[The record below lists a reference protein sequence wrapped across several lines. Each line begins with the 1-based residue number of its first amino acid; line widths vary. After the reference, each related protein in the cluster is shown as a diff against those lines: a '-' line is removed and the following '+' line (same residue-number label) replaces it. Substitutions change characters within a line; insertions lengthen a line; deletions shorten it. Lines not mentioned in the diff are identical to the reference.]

1 MRFPRI
7 FRLANNSYKFMIL
20 KKLFT
25 AVFVLCIATM
35 AQAQERKITG
45 KIVDNDSKEA
55 IMQSTVQLL
64 RSDSTFIS
72 GALTDENGDFTIKAP
87 EDGKY
92 IIKVSNIG
100 YALLTQ
106 NVTISQGKD
115 VALGTMKMK
124 SDAIMLQGVTATGQA
139 KKVILKEDTFV
150 YNAAAF
156 RTPEGSVVEELV
168 KRLPG
173 AEVSE
178 DGKITI
184 NGKEVKKIKVDGKE
198 FMTGDTQTAMKNL
211 PTSIINNIKAYDE
224 KSDMARMTGID
235 DGNEETVLDFGIL
248 PGMNRGTMANV
259 DVGIGNHGRYSSRL
273 MGSYSN
279 SDMRVMLMGNLNN
292 TGDRGFPGGGGGG
305 RFGMGQNGLNTSKML
320 GANFNYE
327 KTNKLILSG
336 SVRWNH
342 TNNDTRADQSS
353 ENFVGDFSSYSNS
366 LNQSYSRRNNWNFQM
381 RVEWQ
386 PDSMTTILFRPTFS
400 LSSNDGRKIGHS
412 ASYSDN
418 PYIYT
423 DTPLDPDAI
432 SQMAEEGVMVN
443 TNNSSSLSYGDNK
456 NVGGTL
462 QINRRLNNVGRNI
475 TFTATARYSNNGS
488 ESLSL
493 SNVHLYQVK
502 NILGQDSTYQTNR
515 YNTMPTKSHNYSLQA
530 TYSEPIF
537 PRTYLQFSY
546 RFEYNRNKSER
557 ATYDF
562 SDVADNTFDGL
573 SPVYRGWDRYF
584 SRLSSPI
591 EDYLDSSLSRFSEYK
606 NYIHEFQLMFR
617 LVRDKYQLNV
627 GAMLQPQRTNFVQ
640 NYLNNHIDTSR
651 TVVNFS
657 PTLDFRYKFSNVH
670 NLRLQY
676 RGTSSQPQ
684 MTDLIDIV
692 DNSDPLNITRG
703 NPGLK
708 PSFTHNMNL
717 FYNNYIQEHQR
728 TIMTFANYSNTR
740 NSISQKVS
748 YDATTGAR
756 TTRPENINGNWNAGV
771 GFMFNTAID
780 SAGYFNANTFTRLN
794 YSNYVG
800 YVTAGMSMESLKNT
814 TRTTSIS
821 ERLGASFRNSW
832 LEVELNGT
840 LDYTHARNLLQE
852 QNNLDTWQFNYG
864 TNITV
869 YLPWGT
875 SISTD
880 IHEQSRRGYKDNS
893 MNTNELIWNAQIS
906 HGFLKGKSL
915 TVMLQFYDILHQQS
929 SLTSTLNAMSRTD
942 TWYNSINS
950 YAMLHVAYRFNAFGG
965 RQGRRGQGGFGPGGM
980 PMMPGGMPGGGMP
993 GGGRPGGGGFGGG
1006 GFGGGFGGGG
1016 FGGGGRR

>member
-1 MRFPRI
+1 
-7 FRLANNSYKFMIL
+7 MIL

-35 AQAQERKITG
+35 AQAQERQITG
-45 KIVDNDSKEA
+45 KIVDNESKEA

-72 GALTDENGDFTIKAP
+72 GALTDENGEFTIQAP

-106 NVTISQGKD
+106 NVTISQGKN
-115 VALGTMKMK
+115 VALGTLKMK

-139 KKVILKEDTFV
+139 KKVVIKEDTFI

-173 AEVSE
+173 AEVSD

-211 PTSIINNIKAYDE
+211 PTSIINNIRAYDE

-248 PGMNRGTMANV
+248 PGMNKGTMANV

-273 MGSYSN
+273 MGGYFN
-279 SDMRVMLMGNLNN
+279 SDMRVILLGNLNN

-305 RFGMGQNGLNTSKML
+305 RWGGGQNGLNASKMF

-327 KTNKLILSG
+327 KKNKLILEG

-342 TNNDTRADQSS
+342 SNNDTRADQTS
-353 ENFVGDFSSYSNS
+353 ENFVGDHSSFSNS

-400 LSSNDGRKIGHS
+400 LSSNDGRSFGNS
-412 ASYSDN
+412 ATYSDD
-418 PYIYT
+418 PFKYVDDPLT
-423 DTPLDPDAI
+423 DASIDR
-432 SQMAEEGVMVN
+432 MEEEGIMVN
-443 TNNSSSLSYGDNK
+443 TKKSRELTYGNNK

-462 QINRRLNNVGRNI
+462 QLNRRLSNNGRNI
-475 TFTATARYSNNGS
+475 TFRADARYSNNDS
-488 ESLSL
+488 KSLST
-493 SNVHLYQVK
+493 SNVHLYQIK
-502 NILGQDSTYQTNR
+502 NVLGEDSLYQTNN
-515 YNTMPTKSHNYSLQA
+515 YKLTPTKNYSYSLQA

-537 PRTYLQFSY
+537 ERTYLQFSY
-546 RFEYNRNKSER
+546 QFQYSLNKSDGSY
-557 ATYDF
+557 YDF
-562 SDVADNTFDGL
+562 SNLGESYFDGV
-573 SPVYRGWDRYF
+573 PTEYRGWEPYL
-584 SRLSSPI
+584 SRLERPL
-591 EDYLDSSLSRFSEYK
+591 EDYLDTYQSRYSEYK
-606 NYIHEFQLMFR
+606 NYTHEMQLMFR
-617 LVRDKYQLNV
+617 MVRDKYQLNI
-627 GAMLQPQRTNFVQ
+627 GAMMQPQRTKFIQNFRGIS
-640 NYLNNHIDTSR
+640 IDTTR

-657 PTLDFRYKFSNVH
+657 PTVDFRYKFSNVH
-670 NLRLQY
+670 NLRFNY
-676 RGTSSQPQ
+676 RGSSTQPS
-684 MTDLIDIV
+684 MENLVDIE

-708 PSFTHNMNL
+708 PSFTHRMQL
-717 FYNNYIQEHQR
+717 FYNNYITDHQR
-728 TIMTFANYSNTR
+728 AIMGFLNYSNTR
-740 NSISQKVS
+740 NSISRMVS
-748 YDATTGAR
+748 YDAASGAR
-756 TTRPENINGNWNAGV
+756 ITRPENINGDWSAGG

-780 SAGYFNANTFTRLN
+780 STGYFNVNTFTRLN
-794 YSNYVG
+794 YSNSVG
-800 YVTAGMSMESLKNT
+800 YLATGMMANSQKNT

-821 ERLGASFRNSW
+821 ERVGFSFRNSW
-832 LEVELNGT
+832 LEVELNGNV
-840 LDYTHARNLLQE
+840 DYTHARNLLQE

-880 IHEQSRRGYKDNS
+880 LHEQSRRGYNNVA

-906 HGFLKGKSL
+906 HGFLKGKAL

-929 SLTSTLNAMSRTD
+929 TITSTLNSMMKSD
-942 TWYNSINS
+942 TQYNAINS

-965 RQGRRGQGGFGPGGM
+965 GFGGRGRGGRGGG
-980 PMMPGGMPGGGMP
+980 PGGMPGGMP
-993 GGGRPGGGGFGGG
+993 MGGGRPGGGFGGGGMPMGGG